1 MFAEKTMLDRERQ
14 ELQRF
19 SDVDGGDSEDDDVH
33 DNVGLYDDV
42 VVRGSR
48 WRRRFVGR
56 TRRTGR

>member
-1 MFAEKTMLDRERQ
+1 MLDRERQ

-19 SDVDGGDSEDDDVH
+19 SDVDGGDGEDDGDDDVH